1 MKQKASFFKL
11 IIFLTMKNIFIIL
24 AGILCSLHL
33 NSSSYSSYQIGE
45 STFYNGTVNGQN
57 FSGSSYQIGNSTFYN
72 GSIGN
77 DSFNGSSYSIG
88 NSTFYNFS
96 E

>member
-1 MKQKASFFKL
+1 
-11 IIFLTMKNIFIIL
+11 MKNIFIIFT
-24 AGILCSLHL
+24 GIFLSFQA

-45 STFYNGTVNGQN
+45 STFYNGTINGQN
-57 FSGSSYQIGNSTFYN
+57 FNGSSYQIGNSTFYN
-72 GSIGN
+72 GSVGN